1 MSEFR
6 TWSEY
11 IVNPAWQFH
20 IEKDPFPL
28 EGRISIGQEAL
39 EIQYNL
45 SHIVIDAD
53 ARLWSC
59 GVLNCKVK

>member
-39 EIQYNL
+39 ENT
-45 SHIVIDAD
+45 V
-53 ARLWSC
+53 
-59 GVLNCKVK
+59 